1 MPFIPVPNCVQARLI
16 FQEDNGLIAQNVFYH
31 ATTSAPTSGDMDL
44 IGETWLS
51 IWVAQMVTSV
61 TTNWALTSV
70 NMRAMNEEEG
80 IIMNYSP
87 ASPISGTGSGP
98 VPDQVTYTVTWS
110 TGLIGRSARG
120 RTYGI
125 GLLAEAIQNRNR
137 LTDAWR
143 TSLTNGWVNIMQ
155 EFESVGH
162 ALQVVS
168 FVEGGVP
175 RVTGRK
181 LPILAGSVRFPLATQ
196 RRRLS

>member
-16 FQEDNGLIAQNVFYH
+16 FQEDNGLVAQNVFYH
-31 ATTSAPTSGDMDL
+31 ATTSAPTAGDMEA
-44 IGETWLS
+44 IGELWGSL
-51 IWVAQMVTSV
+51 WVEYMVTSM
-61 TTNWALTSV
+61 TNNWALQSV

-80 IIMNYSP
+80 IIMNYSGGM
-87 ASPISGTGSGP
+87 PISGTGANP
-98 VPDQVTYTVTWS
+98 LPDQVTYTVTWS

-125 GLLAEAIQNRNR
+125 GLLGEAVEGRNR

-143 TSLTNGWVNIMQ
+143 TSLTNVWVNIMQ
-155 EFESVGH
+155 AFQEDAH

-168 FVEGGVP
+168 FQEGGVP

-181 LPILAGSVRFPLATQ
+181 LPILDGSVRFPLATQ